1 MMRLS
6 RLGLAALF
14 AAALAAPARAA
25 EPDKLLPADAD
36 TVMYVN
42 VKQLI
47 ESDIV
52 KKYALEQIKQ
62 ALAGQDAKKL
72 LEELGLDP
80 LKDVE
85 KMWVGT
91 SGKDASDMKALVVVH
106 GKFDPDKLFKAAEAQ
121 SKKDG
126 DRFTMVKDGK
136 DVMFKYQ
143 PDNGNP
149 MYGTVVDKTTVVV
162 ATDKK
167 IITTA
172 SAAFA
177 AGKASAASKDL
188 SALIS
193 KMDDKASMWVC
204 AVTKDKLNNV
214 KLPGGGG
221 GMGQN
226 IQGQLAKMDS
236 VTVTLR
242 VTGDISLDVNLG
254 MATEAAADEMGKT
267 VEEGLGT
274 IKGALPFLA
283 ANDERMKPLV
293 DVVKTLKSEVKS
305 KVVSVSAKLPGAV
318 LGKLINMGD

>member
-1 MMRLS
+1 MPRSS
-6 RLGLAALF
+6 RFAI
-14 AAALAAPARAA
+14 AAALAVALAPTARAA
-25 EPDKLLPADAD
+25 DVDKLLPADAE
-36 TVMYVN
+36 YVVHFN
-42 VKQLI
+42 LKQILD
-47 ESDIV
+47 SDII
-52 KKYALEQIKQ
+52 KKFALEQIKLALQGNDAQ
-62 ALAGQDAKKL
+62 AMLK
-72 LEELGLDP
+72 ELGLDP

-85 KMWVGT
+85 KITIGASGT
-91 SGKDASDMKALVVVH
+91 DQNDAKALIMVR
-106 GKFDPDKLFKAAEAQ
+106 GNFDPDKLFKAAEAQ

-126 DRFTMVKDGK
+126 DRFTMVKDGA
-136 DVMFKYQ
+136 DVMFKFQ

-149 MYGTVVDKTTVVV
+149 MYGTVVDKTTVII

-172 SAAFA
+172 SAAAA
-177 AGKASAASKDL
+177 AGKASAVSKDL
-188 SALIS
+188 SALIA

-204 AVTKDKLNNV
+204 AITKDKLNNV
-214 KLPGGGG
+214 KLPMGGGG
-221 GMGQN
+221 N
-226 IQGQLAKMDS
+226 IQGQLAKMDN

-318 LGKLINMGD
+318 LGKLLNMGD